1 MKIIKAK
8 IKKNRTVGA
17 TEFTY
22 PDLWDSENINVLAY
36 EDSDNMGQVEEYC
49 IGLIHGDE
57 YADKLIAASSD
68 VEEID
73 EKEADELGKKW
84 KPKKHV
90 IDMEALPNI
99 LIAVAKEPKLR
110 TVEENAILNPEDNTP
125 GIRVT
130 QEFNVRRWYPE

>member
-1 MKIIKAK
+1 MKIIKAM
-8 IKKNRTVGA
+8 IRKNRTVEA
-17 TEFTY
+17 TGFTY
-22 PDLWDSENINVLAY
+22 PELWDEGKINVLAY
-36 EDSDNMGQVEEYC
+36 EDSNTQGPVEEYC
-49 IGLIHGDE
+49 IGLVHSDDF
-57 YADKLIAASSD
+57 ADKLIAASPD

-73 EKEADELGKKW
+73 EKEADTFGKKW

-90 IDMEALPNI
+90 VDMEALPNI

-130 QEFNVRRWYPE
+130 QEFSVRRWYPE